1 MARNAGWSGSIDE
14 TLGTQN
20 AGLPSTL
27 GLQQRQGSR
36 RALERSSLQAAVL
49 NILQACNPPNTILR
63 VSPIVR
69 QTARD
74 TSLER

>member
-20 AGLPSTL
+20 AGLPSSL

-36 RALERSSLQAAVL
+36 RGARELVVTGSSSEQPPSLQ
-49 NILQACNPPNTILR
+49 P
-63 VSPIVR
+63 S
-69 QTARD
+69 
-74 TSLER
+74 